1 MIGGL
6 SHFEVC
12 SLQDLERSRGTQRLV
27 IGSTAIVTAQD
38 FIESV
43 CPQQQAKPK
52 KEKRKRQLVESEEE
66 EEEQPSFRSGRSKQ
80 SRKPV
85 DDAIELEDIEVK
97 KKGDK
102 KSRP

>member
-1 MIGGL
+1 
-6 SHFEVC
+6 
-12 SLQDLERSRGTQRLV
+12 
-27 IGSTAIVTAQD
+27 
-38 FIESV
+38 
-43 CPQQQAKPK
+43 
-52 KEKRKRQLVESEEE
+52 VESD

-102 KSRP
+102 KSRPQKGNNEDDLEMQSQSSRRKKPTKKKK